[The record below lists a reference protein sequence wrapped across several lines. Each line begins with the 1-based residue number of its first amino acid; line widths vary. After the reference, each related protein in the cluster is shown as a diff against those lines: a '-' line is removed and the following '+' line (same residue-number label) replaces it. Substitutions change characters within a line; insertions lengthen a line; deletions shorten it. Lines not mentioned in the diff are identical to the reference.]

1 MLSQTLSPKDAILL
15 QQKLRQQVVLK
26 PPSDFSPKLV
36 AGTDVSYSRKE
47 DIFYAVVVVLELPC
61 LHLRESQVVTGKITF
76 PYIPGLLSFREA
88 PFLIEAIKKL
98 KTRPDVVLVD
108 GQGIAHPRRIGL
120 ASHLGVCLDLP
131 TIGCAKSRLIGEYSA
146 VPETPGEFSLLK
158 DKGENIGIVLRTR
171 KGVKPIFVS
180 PGHLMDL
187 KTAYCIVM
195 QCLRGY
201 RLPEPTR
208 LAHLIANRVRKNV
221 DF

>member
-1 MLSQTLSPKDAILL
+1 MLSQIISPKDAILL

-47 DIFYAVVVVLELPC
+47 DIFYAVVVILELPG
-61 LHLRESQVVTGKITF
+61 LRLIERQVVIGKTTF

-98 KTRPDVVLVD
+98 KTKPDVILVD
-108 GQGIAHPRRIGL
+108 GQGIAHPRRMGL

-146 VPETPGEFSLLK
+146 VPETPGEYSLLK
-158 DKGENIGIVLRTR
+158 DKGEDVGIVLRTR

-180 PGHLMDL
+180 PGHLMDI
-187 KTAYCIVM
+187 KTAYHIVM
-195 QCLRGY
+195 QCLKGY

-208 LAHLIANRVRKNV
+208 LAHIEANRARNKV